1 MSSIKLSSI
10 IEESESFF
18 AYQDRFRGGM
28 NQEEINTER
37 KKYKNSIDHHKNEQF
52 IKYMLQKY
60 DQVTKLQV
68 LQY

>member
-1 MSSIKLSSI
+1 
-10 IEESESFF
+10 
-18 AYQDRFRGGM
+18 M